1 MKIQLTPSRKIPC
14 FLILLLPLFAAQTG
28 AWAEI
33 TLPEKAEDCVKWAA
47 GDVRAE
53 LKTAGV
59 PEDNA
64 AVTVTIVPKASPD
77 DQSFSL
83 TVSGSGVTIQAGG
96 AVGAMYGLQELAEQ
110 LRNEPAGGDWTKDVG
125 GLTAT
130 EQHPYLEIR
139 ADNSF
144 IHVYP
149 LLLNRVEMWRPY
161 IDLLARSRYNMLD
174 LHGAYDLQV
183 TQFPNLYPML
193 VHVPDYPNAGNEQEQ
208 AKNLASMKAI
218 IAYAKSRGVKVAFMN
233 YSANNSGL
241 KTNDFTVKGVPREKL
256 ADYTAK
262 AVALLIK
269 ELPDLYMLGFRVGES
284 SQPAS
289 FFKDAYIK
297 GVKDA
302 GRQDLRLY
310 TRSWQT
316 TKEQLVP
323 IAEAA
328 TNGFDI
334 EIKYNGEQLGLPYQS
349 MEGAEYGS
357 YSYQAYLD
365 VPAAYRILWQVRA
378 NGTHRFWTWEN
389 SDFIRRTVRTF
400 TLGNAL
406 GFTLEPL
413 TAYFTVDPSAYYRSA
428 ADQDVYPYIWGKYW
442 MWYFAWGRLS
452 YNPDLPEKTLVDAFQ
467 QHYGTAGK
475 AIYDVLQSSS
485 KIVPL
490 VYAYRFVGPDQRN
503 FSPETETG
511 IEPKKKRD
519 GVGLLAFAHSET
531 EDERTFAS
539 IDDFVQDKISQ
550 RPDGRLGPFEVA
562 RMLTAADQEVRDK
575 LANVPPLTGKAAAEW
590 RLMKT
595 DILSASLLGDYY
607 AARIKA
613 MTYIDYAVHSGS
625 EADYQS
631 GTKLLDD
638 SRDCWGKLA
647 SEADAV
653 FAPLSNPMR
662 KQLNFQ
668 WGQELPKLTAI
679 DATAPQVWASR
690 PPGGKG
696 DPLVLSSVDL
706 GQDPGLRVNDLK
718 DAVSAAKESATIICQ
733 ASAPQGVAKVVLW
746 WKPLPSELTWQNRV
760 MSAQPDGSFSA
771 SLPLTPEGLMYMVE
785 VQDKNGLARNFPDE
799 RVETPYHII
808 PAFVGSGSSAQPAAA
823 ATP

>member
-1 MKIQLTPSRKIPC
+1 MKIRPFVPAQPSL
-14 FLILLLPLFAAQTG
+14 FVLLLAAHFVSGTI
-28 AWAEI
+28 ARAAI
-33 TLPEKAEDCVKWAA
+33 TLPDHADDCVKWAE
-47 GDVRAE
+47 GDLKDE
-53 LKTAGV
+53 LKSAGIST
-59 PEDNA
+59 DA
-64 AVTVTIVPKASPD
+64 ATVNVTIVPKSGPD
-77 DQSFSL
+77 EQSFSL
-83 TVSGSGVTIQAGG
+83 QASGSSVTIQGGG

-110 LRNEPAGGDWTKDVG
+110 LRNEHASGDWTQAVA
-125 GLTAT
+125 GLKPT
-130 EQHPYLEIR
+130 EQHPYVEIR

-144 IHVYP
+144 IHVFP
-149 LLLNRVEMWRPY
+149 LLLNRVDMWKPY
-161 IDLLARSRYNMLD
+161 IDMLARSRYNMLD
-174 LHGAYDLQV
+174 LHGAYDLVV

-193 VHVPDYPNAGNEQEQ
+193 VHVPDYPNVGNEREQ
-208 AKNLASMKAI
+208 ARNLASMREI

-241 KTNDFTVKGVPREKL
+241 KKNDDTVIGVPKEKL

-316 TKEQLVP
+316 TKEQLTP

-334 EIKYNGEQLGLPYQS
+334 EIKYNGEQLGLPYQA

-389 SDFIRRTVRTF
+389 TDFIRRTARTF
-400 TLGNAL
+400 TLGDAR
-406 GFTLEPL
+406 GFTLEPF
-413 TAYFTVDPSAYYRSA
+413 TAYFTIDPAAYYRSA
-428 ADQDVYPYIWGKYW
+428 EDRAVYPYIGGKYW
-442 MWYFAWGRLS
+442 MWYFAWGRLT
-452 YNPDLPEKTLVDAFQ
+452 YNPDLPEETLVDAFE
-467 QHYGTAGK
+467 QHYGPAGK
-475 AIYDVLQSSS
+475 AIYDALQSGS

-519 GVGLLAFAHSET
+519 GEGLLAFARSET

-539 IDDFVQDKISQ
+539 IQDFVHDKIAQ
-550 RPDGRLGPFEVA
+550 QPDGRIGPIEVA
-562 RMLTAADQEVRDK
+562 GMLTQAAQDVRAKLDQ
-575 LANVPPLTGKAAAEW
+575 VPPLTGKAADEW

-595 DILSASLLGDYY
+595 DLLSASLLGDYY

-613 MTYIDYAVHSGS
+613 MTYIDYSVSSGS
-625 EADYQS
+625 EPDYQT
-631 GTKLLDD
+631 GVKLLAD
-638 SRDCWGKLA
+638 SRDAWGKLA
-647 SEADAV
+647 AEADAV

-662 KQLNFQ
+662 HQLDFQ
-668 WGQELPKLTAI
+668 WGQELPKLTQI
-679 DATAPQVWASR
+679 DATAPQVWSSR

-696 DPLVLSSVDL
+696 DPLVLTPVDQ
-706 GQDPGLRVNDLK
+706 GQDPGIRVDGLQ
-718 DAVSAAKESATIICQ
+718 DAVAPAKDSASITCKP
-733 ASAPQGVAKVVLW
+733 SAPQGVAKVVLW
-746 WKPLPSELTWQNRV
+746 WKPLPSELQWANLPMT
-760 MSAQPDGSFSA
+760 SQPDGTFSA
-771 SLPLTPEGLMYMVE
+771 TLPLTPEGLMYMVE
-785 VQDKNGLARNFPDE
+785 VQDKAGQARNFPDE
-799 RVETPYHII
+799 RQETPYHII
-808 PAFVGSGSSAQPAAA
+808 PAFVANGATAPAA
-823 ATP
+823 TK